1 MVNGISETRLYA
13 QDPDTLPENLKLE
26 FREASWFAG
35 EVATAW
41 VFISSGESPEIE
53 PVGDQGDVRIVGM
66 RVLELENDDRGDFLA
81 IIEFAP
87 KRAGIRVFPPIVV
100 KDGDTLART
109 VSRQIVVGE
118 PYRTDAMS
126 FQLEASKRV
135 VYEGAVSYTHLTLP
149 TNREV

>member
-1 MVNGISETRLYA
+1 MLLSIRRFPLGVALVLIMVNGISETRLYA
-13 QDPDTLPENLKLE
+13 QDPDTLSENLKLE

-87 KRAGIRVFPPIVV
+87 KE
-100 KDGDTLART
+100 L
-109 VSRQIVVGE
+109 VSG
-118 PYRTDAMS
+118 
-126 FQLEASKRV
+126 FF
-135 VYEGAVSYTHLTLP
+135 LP
-149 TNREV
+149 LL